1 MENWQIKSLRLLELR
16 MSVTSFIHLKE
27 TENSDFDIKKFNR
40 DIKEKYPGTRTEQSN
55 SQSLSYDICWEKY
68 SDCYQFELRIDRKR
82 CTFAIEY
89 FNSNDRICDYASFI
103 LWIRMYFPKEKEVI
117 LVDENYED
125 QMPLSSNVSIEDIK
139 KWLERVG
146 I

>member
-1 MENWQIKSLRLLELR
+1 

-27 TENSDFDIKKFNR
+27 TVNADFDLKKFNR
-40 DIKEKYPGTRTEQSN
+40 DIEEKYPGTIIEQSN
-55 SQSLSYDICWEKY
+55 SRSLSYDICWEIY
-68 SDCYQFELRIDRKR
+68 SERYQFELRMDRKR

-89 FNSNDRICDYASFI
+89 FNSNDRVWNYASFI
-103 LWIRMYFPKEKEVI
+103 LWIRMYFPKEKEVV
-117 LVDENYED
+117 LVDENYEE
-125 QMPLSSNVSIEDIK
+125 QILLSPNVSIEDIK

>member
-1 MENWQIKSLRLLELR
+1 

-27 TENSDFDIKKFNR
+27 VDNSDFDLKKFNR
-40 DIKEKYPGTRTEQSN
+40 DIEEKYPGVAIERRN
-55 SQSLSYDICWEKY
+55 SLLCLYDICWEIY
-68 SDCYQFELRIDRKR
+68 SQRYQFELRMDRKR

-89 FNSNDRICDYASFI
+89 FNSNDRILDYAFFI
-103 LWIRMYFPKEKEVI
+103 LWIRMYFPKEKEVV
-117 LVDENYED
+117 LVDENYEE
-125 QMPLSSNVSIEDIK
+125 QMLLSPNVSIEDIK